1 MINDF
6 FYMSGYAFYVWT
18 SYGLAFL
25 VLLLN
30 FIIPLKHERKLLY
43 TLARKSRR
51 QNRDNHYKQKA

>member
-1 MINDF
+1 
-6 FYMSGYAFYVWT
+6 MSGYAFYVWT

-43 TLARKSRR
+43 TLARKSKR